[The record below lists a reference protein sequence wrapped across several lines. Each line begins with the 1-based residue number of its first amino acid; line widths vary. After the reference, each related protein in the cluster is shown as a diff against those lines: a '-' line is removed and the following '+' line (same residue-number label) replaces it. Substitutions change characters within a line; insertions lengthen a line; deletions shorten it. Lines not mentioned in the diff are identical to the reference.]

1 VLGNV
6 VGCKSSGELRD
17 AGGILLT
24 RAVIF
29 FAIWLSITGWQPEN
43 ILIGVAAT
51 VASTVVSLA
60 ISPRLGPQIR
70 LGSLAALIVSFLG
83 GSIVAGIDVAR
94 RALAPEL
101 NLRPGFVSFALRLPE
116 GFARNAFSAL
126 SSLQPGALPTGADDG
141 ALIVHAIDVTRP
153 VQQAL
158 AADEELFMRVF
169 GYE

>member
-1 VLGNV
+1 M
-6 VGCKSSGELRD
+6 
-17 AGGILLT
+17 
-24 RAVIF
+24 F
-29 FAIWLSITGWQPEN
+29 FAIWLSITGWQPKD
-43 ILIGVAAT
+43 ILIGVVAAG
-51 VASTVVSLA
+51 ASTVVSLA
-60 ISPRLGPQIR
+60 LAPRLRPQIR
-70 LGSLAALIVSFLG
+70 LGSLAALVVSFLR
-83 GSIVAGIDVAR
+83 GSIVAGIDVAH

-141 ALIVHAIDVTRP
+141 VLIVHAIDVARP
-153 VQQAL
+153 VHQAL